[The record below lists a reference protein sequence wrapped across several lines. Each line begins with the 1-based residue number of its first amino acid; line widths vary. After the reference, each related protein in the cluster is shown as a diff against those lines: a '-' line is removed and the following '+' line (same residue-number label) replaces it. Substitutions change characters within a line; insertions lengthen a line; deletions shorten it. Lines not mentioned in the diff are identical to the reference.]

1 MQSHVGTG
9 EIVFTLDEKVSFNP
23 IRLFTNPLNLVAYL
37 RGEGPL
43 GSVSGFEGMGIYRSG
58 LDPSTSWPDVQLNI
72 ISVTPG
78 VDAGLVYRRSI
89 NMNNEM
95 FSKWK

>member
-1 MQSHVGTG
+1 M
-9 EIVFTLDEKVSFNP
+9 LKYP
-23 IRLFTNPLNLVAYL
+23 LF

-58 LDPSTSWPDVQLNI
+58 LDPDSTWPDVQLNL

-78 VDAGLVYRRSI
+78 KDFLMKVYLLDL
-89 NMNNEM
+89 
-95 FSKWK
+95 

>member
-1 MQSHVGTG
+1 M
-9 EIVFTLDEKVSFNP
+9 LKYP
-23 IRLFTNPLNLVAYL
+23 LF

-58 LDPSTSWPDVQLNI
+58 LDPDSSWPDVQLNL

-78 VDAGLVYRRSI
+78 KD
-89 NMNNEM
+89 
-95 FSKWK
+95 F